1 MKNYSNRSCRKNLF
15 ETNLSV
21 GVTSVGFPDQVL
33 IACISLLNKD
43 QFSSE
48 CAGERKEPDFLRRV
62 ELTILPLP
70 VQKLILHAILTIY
83 K

>member
-1 MKNYSNRSCRKNLF
+1 MKNYSKRSYKKNLS

-21 GVTSVGFPDQVL
+21 GVTSVEFPDRVL
-33 IACISLLNKD
+33 IACISLLNRD

-48 CAGERKEPDFLRRV
+48 RAGEGKEPDFLTRA
-62 ELTILPLP
+62 ELTILPLRD
-70 VQKLILHAILTIY
+70 QKLILHAILTIY